1 MNEEKRYRERR
12 RAKRKRLET
21 LGLEPVCIICG
32 EDDPFAFELDHIRGR
47 EFGDELWP
55 LCMTHHAIVSSLQH
69 LERHEL
75 GEAVARTRQ
84 PDPLAR
90 VAARL
95 NQRARYFDLMAQADR
110 ADAGELIKLI
120 ESLSRS
126 DIEG

>member
-75 GEAVARTRQ
+75 ADAVAGMRQ
-84 PDPLAR
+84 ADPLACI
-90 VAARL
+90 AARL
-95 NQRARYFDLMAQADR
+95 NHRARYFDLMAQADR
-110 ADAGELIKLI
+110 ADASELIKLI
-120 ESLSRS
+120 ESSNPS
-126 DIEG
+126 DNER